1 MSLGRTSRWSA
12 VLLVAGLL
20 VVAAPPASAQYSG
33 RNKVQYRT
41 FKFEV
46 LKTKHFDVYFYDEAR
61 AAAAKAAQMAE
72 RWYARFSQ
80 IFTHELAGRQTLIL
94 YASHPDFEQTNV
106 IEGEIGEA
114 TGGVTESF
122 RRRIV
127 LPLSAS
133 PAETDHVIGHELVHA
148 FQYDIGTLN
157 PNPVVVADRGVD
169 RLPLWFIEG
178 MAEFLSVGP
187 IDANTAMWMRDAAS
201 QPRLPT
207 IRELS
212 NPKYFPYRWGQAL
225 WAYIVGRWGDQAVGA
240 LLRTASATGNAEI
253 ALDINLGLKPD
264 ELSAQWHQALREAA
278 AAVQPGTHRPA
289 DYGRVL
295 EEGRN
300 ELATYNVS
308 PSLSP
313 DGRLLMFLSQ
323 RDVLSLDLF
332 LADAR
337 TGRVLRKVVN
347 TALDPHFSSLQT
359 VNSAG
364 AWSPDSRHFVF
375 PVIQGG
381 KAGLVVF
388 DAVSRVTEQ
397 EIKFPAIGEIFCPSW
412 SPDGQSI
419 VFSGLQG
426 GSTHLFVHEIRTNRT
441 RRLTDDAFADLQPAW
456 SADGKSIAFV
466 TDRFS
471 SRYET
476 LAFGNVQ
483 IARLDLASGDVRLVE
498 GAAAGKNI
506 SPQWTRGGDL
516 LFVSDRTGISNIYR
530 VGARDGRVTQ
540 VTDVATGV
548 SGITALSPPISY
560 ATVAGTLAFS
570 VYENG
575 KYRIYAIEDATVLD
589 GTEPPAKEARPNPAT
604 LPPGGGA
611 GKEIAALQ
619 KDPAIGLGDA
629 VGAQTEP
636 YKARLNLDLIGQ
648 PYGFAGIGSY
658 GAFAGGG
665 MAFYWSDMLGDYN
678 LGTTLEIN
686 GSLSGGLDSFAR
698 GIGGQIGFENRK
710 HRWNYGL
717 TAGQV
722 PYLSGSV
729 TTGLTEHDG
738 QTVGV
743 QRTTVSRQVERGGSA
758 IASYAFN
765 AAERF
770 EVSAGAAN
778 ISFDQQTET
787 TLFELA
793 TGNVIS
799 NQREVVPSADA
810 LTLGQFSAAL
820 VYNTAIYG
828 PTSPIAGQSYR
839 LQVAPTTGTLNFTS
853 VLADFRR
860 YVMPVSFYTL
870 AARAMHFGRYGRD
883 AQHPQLA
890 PTYLGYPEL
899 VRGYDIY
906 SYDPSEC
913 RPTAASSCPEFDQ
926 LVGSRVLVCG
936 LELRFPLLRPLG
948 VKPRMYGPVPVE
960 VGIYFDAGVA
970 WNAGEKPTFAG
981 GQRRAVSSAGVALR
995 ARLFGLLVTEF
1006 DFSRPF
1012 QRPGKGLVFQ
1022 FTISPGF

>member
-1 MSLGRTSRWSA
+1 MRRWPA
-12 VLLVAGLL
+12 AALLVALACS
-20 VVAAPPASAQYSG
+20 VAQPAGAQYGG

-46 LKTKHFDVYFYDEAR
+46 LKTRHFDVYFYGEHRD
-61 AAAAKAAQMAE
+61 AAAQAAQMAE
-72 RWYARFSQ
+72 RWYARFAQ
-80 IFTHELAGRQTLIL
+80 IFIHDLTSRQPLIL

-106 IEGEIGEA
+106 IEGEIDEA

-127 LPLSAS
+127 LPLSGS
-133 PAETDHVIGHELVHA
+133 PAETDHIIGHELVHA
-148 FQYDIGTLN
+148 FQYDIGTYN
-157 PNPVVVADRGVD
+157 PNPMVIADRGID

-178 MAEFLSVGP
+178 MAEFLSVGA
-187 IDANTAMWMRDAAS
+187 IDSNTAMWMRDAAS

-225 WAYIVGRWGDQAVGA
+225 WAYVVGRWGDAAVGS
-240 LLRTASATGNAEI
+240 LLRTACATGNAEI

-264 ELSAQWHQALREAA
+264 ELSEQWHQALREAA
-278 AAVQPGTHRPA
+278 AAVKSRTRPPG

-300 ELATYNVS
+300 ELTTYDVS
-308 PSLSP
+308 PALSP

-337 TGRVLRKVVN
+337 SGRILRKVVN

-364 AWSPDSRHFVF
+364 AWAPDSRHFVF

-388 DAVSRVTEQ
+388 DAVSRVNEQ
-397 EIKFPAIGEIFCPSW
+397 EIKFPAIGEIYCPSW
-412 SPDGQSI
+412 SPDGRSI

-426 GSTHLFVHEIRTNRT
+426 GRTDLFVHDLRSNRT

-456 SADGKSIAFV
+456 SADGTSIAFV

-471 SRYET
+471 SQAEKLT
-476 LAFGNVQ
+476 FGNFQ
-483 IARLDLASGDVRLVE
+483 IARLDLASGDVRLVD
-498 GAAAGKNI
+498 GAAVGKNI
-506 SPQWTRGGDL
+506 GPQWTRGGDL

-530 VGARDGRVTQ
+530 VSAADGRVTQ

-548 SGITALSPPISY
+548 SGITSLSPPISY
-560 ATVAGTLAFS
+560 AMAADTLAFS
-570 VYENG
+570 AYESG
-575 KYRIYAIEDATVLD
+575 KFRIYAVDDARLLGGV
-589 GTEPPAKEARPNPAT
+589 EPSATEARPNAAA
-604 LPPGGGA
+604 LPSGGTA

-619 KDPAIGLGDA
+619 RDAAIGLANAIGSK
-629 VGAQTEP
+629 TEP
-636 YKARLNLDLIGQ
+636 YKAHLNLDLIGQ

-686 GSLSGGLDSFAR
+686 GSLSGGFNNFAR

-717 TAGQV
+717 TAAQV

-729 TTGLTEHDG
+729 STGLTDYNG
-738 QTVGV
+738 QQVGV
-743 QRTTVSRQVERGGSA
+743 QRTTVSRQVERGASA

-765 AAERF
+765 AAQR
-770 EVSAGAAN
+770 VDVAAGVTN

-787 TLFELA
+787 TLFEPA
-793 TGNVIS
+793 TGNVLS
-799 NQREVVPSADA
+799 TQRDVVPIGDP

-839 LQVAPTTGTLNFTS
+839 IQIAPTTGTLSFTS

-860 YVMPVSFYTL
+860 YLMPAPFYTL
-870 AARAMHFGRYGRD
+870 AARAVHFGRYGRD
-883 AQHPQLA
+883 AQNPLLA

-913 RPTAASSCPEFDQ
+913 RPSTTSSCPEFDQ
-926 LVGSRVLVCG
+926 LVGSRVLVGG
-936 LELRFPLLRPLG
+936 LELRFPLLRPFG
-948 VKPRMYGPVPVE
+948 VTQRMYGPVPVE
-960 VGIYFDAGVA
+960 VGFYFDAGVA
-970 WNAGEKPTFAG
+970 WNEGEKPTFAG
-981 GQRRAVSSAGVALR
+981 GDRKGVTSAGVAVR
-995 ARLFGLLVTEF
+995 ARLFGLLITEF

>member
-1 MSLGRTSRWSA
+1 MRRWPA
-12 VLLVAGLL
+12 AALLAALACGVAQ
-20 VVAAPPASAQYSG
+20 PAGAQYGG

-46 LKTKHFDVYFYDEAR
+46 LKTRHFDVHFYAEKR
-61 AAAAKAAQMAE
+61 AAAAQAAQMAE
-72 RWYARFSQ
+72 RWYARLAQ
-80 IFTHELAGRQTLIL
+80 IFAHELVGRQPLIL

-114 TGGVTESF
+114 TGGVTESL

-148 FQYDIGTLN
+148 FQYDIGTYN
-157 PNPVVVADRGVD
+157 PNSLVIADRGID
-169 RLPLWFIEG
+169 RLPLWFLEG
-178 MAEFLSVGP
+178 MAEYLSVGA
-187 IDANTAMWMRDAAS
+187 IDSNTSMWMRDAAS
-201 QPRLPT
+201 QPTLPT
-207 IRELS
+207 IRDLS

-225 WAYIVGRWGDQAVGA
+225 WAYIVGRWGDAALGA
-240 LLRTASATGNAEI
+240 LLRTACATGNAEI
-253 ALDINLGLKPD
+253 ALDINLGLRPD

-278 AAVQPGTHRPA
+278 TAVNSSTRRPGN
-289 DYGRVL
+289 YGRVL
-295 EEGRN
+295 QEGRN
-300 ELATYNVS
+300 ELVTYDVS
-308 PSLSP
+308 PALSP

-337 TGRVLRKVVN
+337 TGRILRKVVN
-347 TALDPHFSSLQT
+347 TALDAHFSSLQT

-364 AWSPDSRHFVF
+364 AWAPDSRHFAF
-375 PVIQGG
+375 PVVQGG
-381 KAGLVVF
+381 KAGLAIF
-388 DAVSRVTEQ
+388 DAVSRVIEQ
-397 EIKFPAIGEIFCPSW
+397 EIKFRDIGEIYCPSW
-412 SPDGQSI
+412 SPDGRSI

-426 GSTHLFVHEIRTNRT
+426 GWTHLFVHDLRANRT

-456 SADGKSIAFV
+456 SADGKAIAFV

-471 SRYET
+471 SQHEK
-476 LAFGNVQ
+476 LVFGNFQ
-483 IARLDLASGDVRLVE
+483 IARLDLATGDVRLVE

-506 SPQWTRGGDL
+506 GPQWTRGGDL

-530 VGARDGRVTQ
+530 AGAADGRVTQ
-540 VTDVATGV
+540 VTDLATGV
-548 SGITALSPPISY
+548 SGITALSPPITY
-560 ATVAGTLAFS
+560 AMGAGTLAFS

-575 KYRIYAIEDATVLD
+575 KFRIYAIEDARLLGGVEPST
-589 GTEPPAKEARPNPAT
+589 TERRPNPAA
-604 LPPGGGA
+604 LPSGGAA

-619 KDPAIGLGDA
+619 KDAAIGLA
-629 VGAQTEP
+629 NAAGAKTEP
-636 YKARLNLDLIGQ
+636 YDSRLSLDLIGQ

-678 LGTTLEIN
+678 LGTTLEIA
-686 GSLSGGLDSFAR
+686 GSLSGGLGNFAR
-698 GIGGQIGFENRK
+698 GIGGQVGFENRK

-717 TAGQV
+717 TAGQL
-722 PYLSGSV
+722 PYLSGAVS
-729 TTGLTEHDG
+729 TDLAEHDG

-743 QRTTVSRQVERGGSA
+743 QRTVVSRQVERRGSA

-765 AAERF
+765 AAQRF
-770 EVSAGAAN
+770 EVSGGVAN

-787 TLFELA
+787 TLFDP
-793 TGNVIS
+793 TNGNVIS
-799 NQREVVPSADA
+799 TERDVVPAGDP

-839 LQVAPTTGTLNFTS
+839 IQLAPTTGTLNFTS

-860 YVMPVSFYTL
+860 YVMPVPFYTL
-870 AARAMHFGRYGRD
+870 AARAVHFGRYGRD
-883 AQHPQLA
+883 AQHPLLA
-890 PTYLGYPEL
+890 PIYLGYPEL

-913 RPTAASSCPEFDQ
+913 RPTPDSTCPEFDQ
-926 LVGSRVLVCG
+926 LLGSRVLVGG
-936 LELRFPLLRPLG
+936 LELRFPLLRPFG
-948 VKPRMYGPVPVE
+948 ATQRMYGPVPVE
-960 VGIYFDAGVA
+960 VGFYFDAGVA
-970 WNAGEKPTFAG
+970 WNEGEKPAFAG
-981 GQRRAVSSAGVALR
+981 GQRKGVTSAGVAVR
-995 ARLFGLLVTEF
+995 VRLFGLLVTEF

-1012 QRPGKGLVFQ
+1012 QRPGKGLTFQ

>member
-1 MSLGRTSRWSA
+1 MRRWPA
-12 VLLVAGLL
+12 AALLVALACG
-20 VVAAPPASAQYSG
+20 VAQPAVAQYGG

-46 LKTKHFDVYFYDEAR
+46 LKTRHFDVYFYAEQR
-61 AAAAKAAQMAE
+61 EAAAQAARMAE
-72 RWYARFSQ
+72 RWYARLAQ
-80 IFTHELAGRQTLIL
+80 IFTHDLTSRQPLIL

-127 LPLSAS
+127 LPLSGS
-133 PAETDHVIGHELVHA
+133 PAETDHIVGHELVHA
-148 FQYDIGTLN
+148 FQYDIGTYN
-157 PNPVVVADRGVD
+157 PNPVAIADRGID

-178 MAEFLSVGP
+178 MAEFLSIGAVDP
-187 IDANTAMWMRDAAS
+187 NTSMWMRDAAS

-207 IRELS
+207 IRDLS

-225 WAYIVGRWGDQAVGA
+225 WAYIVGRWGDAAVGA
-240 LLRTASATGNAEI
+240 LLRTACATGNADI

-264 ELSAQWHQALREAA
+264 DLSVQWHQALREAA
-278 AAVQPGTHRPA
+278 AAVRSSTRRPG

-300 ELATYNVS
+300 ELTTYDVS
-308 PSLSP
+308 PALSP

-337 TGRVLRKVVN
+337 TGRILHKVVN
-347 TALDPHFSSLQT
+347 TALDAHFSSLQT

-364 AWSPDSRHFVF
+364 AWAPDSRHFAF
-375 PVIQGG
+375 PVVQGG
-381 KAGLVVF
+381 KAGLAVF
-388 DAVSRVTEQ
+388 DADSRVTEQ
-397 EIKFPAIGEIFCPSW
+397 VIKFPALGEIYCPSW
-412 SPDGQSI
+412 SPDGQAI
-419 VFSGLQG
+419 VFSGLHG
-426 GSTHLFVHEIRTNRT
+426 GRTDLFVHELRANRT
-441 RRLTDDAFADLQPAW
+441 RRVTDDAFADLQPAW
-456 SADGKSIAFV
+456 SADGASIAFV

-471 SRYET
+471 SQPET
-476 LAFGNVQ
+476 LSFGNFQ

-516 LFVSDRTGISNIYR
+516 LFVSDRTGISNVYR
-530 VGARDGRVTQ
+530 VAAAEGRVTQ
-540 VTDVATGV
+540 VTDLATGV
-548 SGITALSPPISY
+548 SGVTGLSPPLSY
-560 ATVAGTLAFS
+560 AIVADALAFS
-570 VYENG
+570 AYENG
-575 KYRIYAIEDATVLD
+575 KFRIYAIEDARLLGGV
-589 GTEPPAKEARPNPAT
+589 EPSIAEARPNAAA
-604 LPPGGGA
+604 LPSGGRA

-619 KDPAIGLGDA
+619 RDAAIGLADA
-629 VGAQTEP
+629 TGAQNEP
-636 YKARLNLDLIGQ
+636 YKAHLDLDLIGQ

-686 GSLSGGLDSFAR
+686 GSFNGGFSNFAR
-698 GIGGQIGFENRK
+698 SIGGQIGFENRK

-722 PYLSGSV
+722 PYLSGAVS
-729 TTGLTEHDG
+729 TGLTENNG

-743 QRTTVSRQVERGGSA
+743 QRTVVSRQVERRGSA
-758 IASYAFN
+758 IASYAFD
-765 AAERF
+765 AAQRF
-770 EVSAGAAN
+770 EVSAGVAN

-787 TLFELA
+787 TLFDPT
-793 TGNVIS
+793 TGDVIS
-799 NQREVVPSADA
+799 TQRDVVPGGDP
-810 LTLGQFSAAL
+810 LTLGQFSAAI

-839 LQVAPTTGTLNFTS
+839 LQVAPTTGTLSFTS

-860 YVMPVSFYTL
+860 YVMPVPFYTL
-870 AARAMHFGRYGRD
+870 AVRAVHFGRYGRD
-883 AQHPQLA
+883 AQHPLLA

-913 RPTAASSCPEFDQ
+913 RPSPTSSCPQFDQ
-926 LVGSRVLVCG
+926 LIGSRVLVGG
-936 LELRFPLLRPLG
+936 LELRFPLLRPSG
-948 VKPRMYGPVPVE
+948 VTQRMYGPVPVE
-960 VGIYFDAGVA
+960 VGLYYDAGVA
-970 WNAGEKPTFAG
+970 WNEGEKPAFAG
-981 GQRRAVSSAGVALR
+981 GQRKPVTSAGVAVR
-995 ARLFGLLVTEF
+995 VRLFGLLITEF